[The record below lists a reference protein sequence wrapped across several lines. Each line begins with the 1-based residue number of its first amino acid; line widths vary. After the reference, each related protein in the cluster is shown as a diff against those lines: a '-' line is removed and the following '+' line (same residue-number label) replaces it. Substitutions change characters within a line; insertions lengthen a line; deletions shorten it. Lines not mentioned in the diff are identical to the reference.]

1 MITIANAPIAPIRPA
16 KKPDEWIESHLV
28 HIARTNGRPYPSTND
43 IERLRSIALILG
55 PKAES
60 DVQNY
65 LSLLPIWAKK
75 KTGSPIRYCPACF
88 QEDRFVRTRWRLT
101 RLEMCTKHHLHLK
114 TGLVEP
120 ALCVTVN
127 YPNPIQLNEITDS
140 QIWDGATCPMPAEK
154 TYALGMWEAFERAA
168 IQGDSEQVAQH
179 LTWSLLA
186 EYILDAVISTGEGPE
201 IPLRGH
207 SRLSQRAQWL
217 KDTGMTISP
226 SYGAI
231 VAFLT
236 SLKKLSKRR
245 AAARCLR
252 TLMKDT
258 EQSSHLLRSLPL
270 QELLDRLHATSPEM
284 YCPSAQGALPMQY
297 HPEDY
302 VSLNYAERL
311 LGRDTN
317 FVYFLMRANFFER
330 VKKVRF
336 GKYVFFFVHKE
347 EIEACRKWLSDCMT
361 PKQLMDHWHIDR
373 KTWRGLHRRGV
384 CRPFKIGIWA
394 YHRIEEIN
402 ALTIKLEG
410 AARLITGE
418 PTQVLPLFARWILGP
433 GSSHST
439 FTTILEEIWA
449 GKLKLFRDPTQ
460 PGLSGYYVDAAAEVR
475 ASEIS
480 RCTRRGKSM
489 PTEQLSLF
497 NMVNDLAY

>member
-1 MITIANAPIAPIRPA
+1 MNTNTTPIAPIRPTRKA
-16 KKPDEWIESHLV
+16 DEWIETHLV
-28 HIARTNGRPYPSTND
+28 RIARANGLRYPSMSD
-43 IERLRSIALILG
+43 IERLRAIAVELG
-55 PKAES
+55 PRAES
-60 DVQNY
+60 SEHDY
-65 LSLLPIWAKK
+65 LADLPTWAKK
-75 KTGSPIRYCPACF
+75 KAGSPIRYCPACF
-88 QEDRFVRTRWRLT
+88 QEERFVRARWRLKGF
-101 RLEMCTKHHLHLK
+101 EMCTKHNLHLK

-127 YPNPIQLNEITDS
+127 YPNPIQLNEISNS
-140 QIWDGATCPMPAEK
+140 QLWEGATCPMPADR
-154 TYALGMWEAFERAA
+154 TYAFGIWEAFEQASS
-168 IQGDSEQVAQH
+168 GSNPQH
-179 LTWSLLA
+179 IAESLAWALLA
-186 EYILDAVISTGEGPE
+186 EHILDAVISTGEGPE
-201 IPLRGH
+201 VPLRGH
-207 SRLSQRAQWL
+207 SRLNQRAQWL
-217 KDTGMTISP
+217 SDSNLTIFP
-226 SYGAI
+226 SYTSI
-231 VAFLT
+231 STFLT
-236 SLKKLSKRR
+236 SLTSLSGRR

-252 TLMKDT
+252 TFMKDGA
-258 EQSSHLLRSLPL
+258 ESSPLLRSLPL
-270 QELLDRLHATSPEM
+270 QGLLDRLHATSPEM

-347 EIEACRKWLSDCMT
+347 EIEACRRWLSECMT

-373 KTWRGLHRRGV
+373 KTWRGLHRRGI
-384 CRPFKIGIWA
+384 CRPFKIGIRA

-418 PTQVLPLFARWILGP
+418 PTQILPLFARWILGP
-433 GSSHST
+433 YSSNST
-439 FTTILEEIWA
+439 FTSILEEIWA

-480 RCTRRGKSM
+480 RCTRRSKSM
-489 PTEQLSLF
+489 PMEQLSLF
-497 NMVNDLAY
+497 NMVNA

>member
-1 MITIANAPIAPIRPA
+1 MITTANAPIAPIHPA
-16 KKPDEWIESHLV
+16 KKPDEWVETHLV
-28 HIARTNGRPYPSTND
+28 HVARKNGLPYPSMSD
-43 IERLRSIALILG
+43 IELLRSIALALS
-55 PKAES
+55 PKTES
-60 DVQNY
+60 DAQNY

-127 YPNPIQLNEITDS
+127 CPNPIQLNEITDS
-140 QIWDGATCPMPAEK
+140 QLWDGATCPMPAEK
-154 TYALGMWEAFERAA
+154 TYALGMWEAFERAS
-168 IQGDSEQVAQH
+168 IEGNSEQASEH
-179 LTWSLLA
+179 LAWPLLA

-201 IPLRGH
+201 VPVRGY

-217 KDTGMTISP
+217 SNTGMTISP
-226 SYGAI
+226 SYNAI
-231 VAFLT
+231 VTFLT
-236 SLKKLSKRR
+236 SLKSLSERR

-258 EQSSHLLRSLPL
+258 EQSAPLLRSLPL
-270 QELLDRLHATSPEM
+270 QELLNRLHATSPEM
-284 YCPSAQGALPMQY
+284 YCPSAQGALPIQY
-297 HPEDY
+297 HPEGY

-347 EIEACRKWLSDCMT
+347 EIEACRRWLSDCMT
-361 PKQLMDHWHIDR
+361 PKQLMNHWHINR
-373 KTWRGLHRRGV
+373 KIWTALHRRGI

-410 AARLITGE
+410 AARLMVDK
-418 PTQVLPLFARWILGP
+418 PTQRLPLFANWLLGP
-433 GSSHST
+433 ST
-439 FTTILEEIWA
+439 PPSAFTTILNEILE
-449 GKLKLFRDPTQ
+449 GRLKLFRDPER
-460 PGLSGYYVDAAAEVR
+460 PGLSGYFVDAAADVR
-475 ASEIS
+475 AREVS
-480 RCTRRGKSM
+480 RCTRRRNHQQSQQLTFFDVG
-489 PTEQLSLF
+489 PTS
-497 NMVNDLAY
+497 

>member
-1 MITIANAPIAPIRPA
+1 MTTIASAPIAPIRPA
-16 KKPDEWIESHLV
+16 KKPGEWIESYLV
-28 HIARTNGRPYPSTND
+28 RVARANGLRYPSASH
-43 IERLRSIALILG
+43 IERLKSIALELG
-55 PKAES
+55 PKVES
-60 DVQNY
+60 DAQSY
-65 LSLLPIWAKK
+65 LSPLPIWAKK

-88 QEDRFVRTRWRLT
+88 QEERCVQTRWRLT

-140 QIWDGATCPMPAEK
+140 QLWDGATCPMPAEK
-154 TYALGMWEAFERAA
+154 NYALGMWEAFERAS
-168 IQGDSEQVAQH
+168 IEGDSEHVAEH
-179 LTWSLLA
+179 LAWVLLA

-201 IPLRGH
+201 IPVRGH

-217 KDTGMTISP
+217 RDAGLTISP

-236 SLKKLSKRR
+236 SLKNLSERR

-258 EQSSHLLRSLPL
+258 EQSSPLLRSLPL

-284 YCPSAQGALPMQY
+284 YCPSAQGALPIQY
-297 HPEDY
+297 HPEGY
-302 VSLNYAERL
+302 VSLNYAELL

-317 FVYFLMRANFFER
+317 FVHFLVRANFFER

-336 GKYVFFFVHKE
+336 GKRVFFFVHQA
-347 EIEACRKWLSDCMT
+347 EIESCRRWLSDCMT
-361 PKQLMDHWHIDR
+361 PVQLMKHWNINR
-373 KTWRGLHRRGV
+373 TIWRALHRNGI

-394 YHRIEEIN
+394 YHRIDEIN
-402 ALTIKLEG
+402 TLTIKLEST
-410 AARLITGE
+410 ARLMIGQ
-418 PTQVLPLFARWILGP
+418 PTQRLPLFDDWLLGP
-433 GSSHST
+433 ST
-439 FTTILEEIWA
+439 PPSVFKTILDEILE
-449 GKLKLFRDPTQ
+449 GRIKLYRVPEH

-475 ASEIS
+475 AKEIS
-480 RCTRRGKSM
+480 RCTRRCHHQQSQQLALFDSD
-489 PTEQLSLF
+489 PTL
-497 NMVNDLAY
+497 